1 MVPINWMLIIIQAF
15 PLPAVNFLHSIRK
28 SKSCPSIPLYYLEH
42 SHNVSKQAY
51 ILISPIYEYKLGGL
65 EMDEILKM
73 LPMRIVE
80 QLNQLPPYQLN
91 EVEEI
96 RIRINRPIEVA
107 VKGIPN
113 FLPYIVKEEDALQL
127 LNKISHFS
135 IYTLEE
141 ELKRG
146 YVTISGGHRIGL
158 AGKVILEYG
167 AVKAIRDVSSFN
179 IRIAR
184 EKIGI
189 ANRLTPYIY
198 EDGWPH
204 TMVIGPP
211 QTGKTTLLRD
221 FARIMS
227 GGDKSLPA
235 FKVGIVDERSEIA
248 GSVSGIPQL
257 TFGHRVDVLDACPKA
272 EGMMMMIR
280 SMSPDILVVDEIGRI
295 EDCEAILEAVHA
307 GIKLF
312 MTTHGNS
319 LDEVRNRPILKPLI
333 EMGIFQRFIELS
345 RSDGPGTIS
354 SIKNEKYEEIV
365 EKVRVT

>member
-1 MVPINWMLIIIQAF
+1 MEQV
-15 PLPAVNFLHSIRK
+15 
-28 SKSCPSIPLYYLEH
+28 
-42 SHNVSKQAY
+42 
-51 ILISPIYEYKLGGL
+51 
-65 EMDEILKM
+65 LKM
-73 LPMRIVE
+73 LPRRVVE
-80 QLNQLPPYQLN
+80 QLEQLPPLLLN

-96 RIRINRPIEVA
+96 RIRIHRPIEVA
-107 VKGIPN
+107 VKGAPR
-113 FLPYIVKEEDALQL
+113 FLPYIVKEDDAIHL

-141 ELKRG
+141 ELRRG

-158 AGKVILEYG
+158 AGKVILEQG

-189 ANRLTPYIY
+189 AEQLTPYIY
-198 EDGWPH
+198 ENGWLH
-204 TMVIGPP
+204 TMIIGPP

-221 FARIMS
+221 FARIIS
-227 GGDKSLPA
+227 GGNPTFLPE
-235 FKVGIVDERSEIA
+235 KVGIVDERSEIA
-248 GSVSGIPQL
+248 GSVHGIPQL
-257 TFGHRVDVLDACPKA
+257 TFGPRIDVLDACPKA

-280 SMSPDILVVDEIGRI
+280 SMSPDVLVVDEIGRK
-295 EDCEAILEAVHA
+295 EDCDAILEAIHA

-319 LDEVRNRPILKPLI
+319 LDEVSNRPILKPLI

-345 RSDGPGTIS
+345 RLEGPGTVT
-354 SIKNEKYEEIV
+354 SIKDGNGTDIV
-365 EKVRVT
+365 EKVSVT